1 MNATRLAACLLVAL
15 PVGWFA
21 GLLVDRVPDR
31 LPLGADLPGV
41 RLQGKYLTIHALVLV
56 AYGLAAWR
64 FAEAPVLQL
73 VTYLVIFGSLI
84 ALSVIDLELLR
95 LPDRIV
101 VPTLLVSV
109 VLVVLTQLVQRDA
122 GAIQFALAGAAGYF
136 GVLLV
141 FHLISPRA
149 MGFGDVKLAA
159 VLGLALGWLG
169 TSFQEVVVLVLWGMI
184 IGFLLG
190 SVVGVALFISRKRSK
205 AYPFGPFIAF
215 GTVVVVLLSNGI
227 LNR

>member
-1 MNATRLAACLLVAL
+1 MSPVRLAVCLVVAL
-15 PVGWFA
+15 PAGWFV
-21 GLLVDRVPDR
+21 GLLVDRIPDR
-31 LPLGADLPGV
+31 LPLWRDLPGV
-41 RLQGKYLTIHALVLV
+41 RLQGKYLTIHVLMLL

-64 FAEAPVLQL
+64 FAEAPALQL
-73 VTYLVIFGSLI
+73 ATYLGIFGSLI

-101 VPTLLVSV
+101 VPTFLGSLVMV
-109 VLVVLTQLVQRDA
+109 VVTQVVASDA
-122 GAIQFALAGAAGYF
+122 GVIQFALAGSAGYF

-149 MGFGDVKLAA
+149 MGFGDVKLAT

-169 TSFQEVVVLVLWGMI
+169 TSFQEVLVLVLWGMI
-184 IGFLLG
+184 VGFLLG
-190 SVVGVALFISRKRSK
+190 SVVGIALFISRRRSK

-215 GTVVVVLLSNGI
+215 GTVAVVLLSNGI